1 MQALGDKIG
10 STIIAQSAGVPTIAW
25 NAADLQ
31 VDYQKDGITD
41 EVYQKANITTA
52 DEALEASVKIGFPVM
67 IKASEGGGG
76 KGIRKV
82 SKIQKTFFI
91 SKNIHIH
98 SRYHLCIIFLS
109 YLLT

>member
-25 NAADLQ
+25 NAADLK
-31 VDYQKDGITD
+31 VDYRKDGISE
-41 EVYQKANITTA
+41 EVYDRANVKSA
-52 DEALEASVKIGFPVM
+52 EEALESALKIGFPVM

-82 SKIQKTFFI
+82 LK
-91 SKNIHIH
+91 
-98 SRYHLCIIFLS
+98 
-109 YLLT
+109 

>member
-25 NAADLQ
+25 NAADLK
-31 VDYQKDGITD
+31 VDYRKDGITD
-41 EVYQKANITTA
+41 EVYDEANVKTA
-52 DEALEASVKIGFPVM
+52 DKALECALKVGFPVM

-82 SKIQKTFFI
+82 NYFMTLCFFA
-91 SKNIHIH
+91 
-98 SRYHLCIIFLS
+98 
-109 YLLT
+109 